1 LGDVTTLER
10 NVHQALSAAEG
21 IRWFRGYLQGIL
33 DSGEVPPEMLE
44 TALRAVYERFRA
56 EGREDLADLA
66 LDGLD
71 LLTGW
76 HGPGMGIAERTP
88 A

>member
-1 LGDVTTLER
+1 VTTLER
-10 NVHQALSAAEG
+10 NVGKTLSSAED

-33 DSGEVPPEMLE
+33 DSGETSRDELE
-44 TALRAVYERFRA
+44 ELLRRVYDQFRDSDQD
-56 EGREDLADLA
+56 EVADLI

-76 HGPGMGIAERTP
+76 CGPGMGFAERDP